1 MDHRSELDRD
11 EISSKPLPGRALFVV
26 VLAIVVGGS
35 VWWACSRRGRKEQA
49 SGAAVPLNA
58 RAGVRF
64 VGDAACIRCH
74 EGIAKS
80 YRLHPMGRSILPIE
94 EAPSQVH
101 GEATERTLFSD
112 QGFDYSLQKC
122 DGRTM
127 HRETKRNRAG
137 KVIGQVEGEVRYVLG
152 SGSHARAFLIERDDY
167 LFQSPITWY
176 AQENRWSLA
185 PSYENR
191 VGRFERQIAPAC
203 LVCHANQV
211 EHVEGTEGR
220 YRPPTFRGHSI
231 GCERCHGPGE
241 LHVARP
247 TLSPGDAPL
256 IVNPAHLDPSLRE
269 AVCQQCHLL
278 GASAIVRYGHKLEDY
293 RPGLP
298 LHKFLNVF
306 VKPLARKD
314 EHPNGDHVEQL
325 HQSRCFRESQGELG
339 CISCHNPHELPDPE
353 KKVAYYRDRC
363 VNCHADRGCAAFT
376 AGENGIKPRG

>member
-191 VGRFERQIAPAC
+191 VGASS
-203 LVCHANQV
+203 
-211 EHVEGTEGR
+211 GR
-220 YRPPTFRGHSI
+220 
-231 GCERCHGPGE
+231 
-241 LHVARP
+241 
-247 TLSPGDAPL
+247 
-256 IVNPAHLDPSLRE
+256 SLRPAWCATRIRWSTWKE
-269 AVCQQCHLL
+269 PRGGTGRQRSAAIRSA
-278 GASAIVRYGHKLEDY
+278 ASDAMV
-293 RPGLP
+293 
-298 LHKFLNVF
+298 
-306 VKPLARKD
+306 
-314 EHPNGDHVEQL
+314 
-325 HQSRCFRESQGELG
+325 RES
-339 CISCHNPHELPDPE
+339 CTWPDPRSLP
-353 KKVAYYRDRC
+353 AT
-363 VNCHADRGCAAFT
+363 H
-376 AGENGIKPRG
+376 P